1 MKKII
6 SMLLVVL
13 LLISCVFTTTTVYA
27 SKKIESTRAIAIVF
41 DNSGSM
47 YLDKKQDWCRATYA
61 MEVFASMLN
70 KGDTLT
76 IYPMHPIEVEDKS
89 YTMENP
95 FKITDASQSA
105 KIRDIYTPNAGGT
118 PIKSIDCAAEGL
130 KAATCD
136 KKYMI
141 VLTDGDSF
149 DSKSANETKKMLDN
163 RFKGYAGPEMTVM
176 YLGVGKQ
183 TVMPSMAESEY
194 FVKKHAKNSEDVLS
208 SLTEMCNM
216 IFGRDSLPKNHI
228 KDKKIDFDISM
239 NKVIVFVQ
247 GKDVSGLKVTGASG
261 EMGTKAGSAA
271 TKYSEKG
278 CGKTIDGMI
287 KATPDTSLQ
296 GMMVTYTDC
305 AAGQYNIEFSG
316 KATSIE
322 VYYEPDVDLDF
333 VFTDS
338 EGNMVDPKELY
349 EGDYKVSFG
358 MKDAKTD
365 QLVESDLLG
374 KPKYYGTYTI
384 NGKETAVQHE
394 GLSGEVP
401 ISLKMGDTFEA
412 ELTATY
418 LDGYKISK
426 DSTDFGWPKGG
437 IKVAARPAGD
447 LKLKIKGGSGTYYL
461 QELENGE
468 PFIAEV
474 YYQGNKLT
482 GKELESVKL
491 DWKVESSNAE
501 IKKEFAN
508 DHYKLTLHY
517 KDPKSPSDTVCGKCK
532 VAIKATYAA
541 KGSNESKAQATLSYR
556 INDDFSPVNVN
567 LFAPDD
573 YIVISELEQ
582 SSAIKA
588 ELTLKGKPL
597 TAEQFKNV
605 TLKVDCSGLEHKIT
619 PNPED
624 SSYSIKLLPTKDVEE
639 KDYPIKVT
647 AKYIDKVG
655 RETTSEDDLEV
666 TLSNTPLW
674 LKWLIGILLLL
685 LLLFIIWRIMRIRVL
700 PSNKILHKRGESYL
714 SVNGK
719 EIERANLTARRNG
732 KKLVFKATYSGS
744 NFIINVPNI
753 EPGKESYLSKRSI
766 KRSILINPK
775 NVSKVG
781 SINYVDIGGVA
792 FKADKNGKLAP
803 EDENQKPFVIR
814 NNTSVAF
821 DGNVEENGRTKKFH
835 AEIPLTFKKR

>member
-1 MKKII
+1 
-6 SMLLVVL
+6 MLLVVL
-13 LLISCVFTTTTVYA
+13 LLVSCVFSANVVYA
-27 SKKIESTRAIAIVF
+27 SKKDQSTRAIAIVF

-76 IYPMHPIEVEDKS
+76 IYPMHPIEVEGKN
-89 YTMENP
+89 YTMESP
-95 FKITDASQSA
+95 FQITDASQSA
-105 KIRDIYTPNAGGT
+105 KIREIYTPNAGGT

-130 KAATCD
+130 KAAVAD

-149 DSKSANETKKMLDN
+149 DSKSANETKKMLDS
-163 RFKGYAGPEMTVM
+163 RFKGYAGPEMSVM

-183 TVMPSMAESEY
+183 TVMPNMEESEF

-216 IFGRDSLPKNHI
+216 IFGRDTLPKNHI

-305 AAGQYNIEFSG
+305 ASGQYNIEFSG

-322 VYYEPDVDLDF
+322 VYYEPNVDLDF
-333 VFTDS
+333 VFTDT
-338 EGNMVDPKELY
+338 EGNEVDPKELY
-349 EGDYKVSFG
+349 EGEYKVSYG
-358 MKDAKTD
+358 MKDAKTS
-365 QLVESDLLG
+365 QLIEESDLLG
-374 KPKYYGTYTI
+374 KPKYYGSYTI
-384 NGKETAVQHE
+384 NGEEKSFEAE

-412 ELTATY
+412 KLTATY

-447 LKLKIKGGSGTYYL
+447 LKLKINGGNSTYYL
-461 QELENGE
+461 QELENGQ

-491 DWKVESSNAE
+491 DWKPETSNAE

-517 KDPKSPSDTVCGKCK
+517 KDPKEPSKTVCGRCR

-605 TLKVDCSGLEHKIT
+605 TFKVDCGGIEHKIT

-624 SSYSIKLLPTKDVEE
+624 SSYSIKLLPTKGIEE

-655 RETTSEDDLEV
+655 RETTSEDDLYV

-685 LLLFIIWRIMRIRVL
+685 LLIFIIW
-700 PSNKILHKRGESYL
+700 KILHIKVLPKRVRDKKDENYASVTGKDVTSGSEFNAKRSGKTLSIDSQYNGEKIGIRIINIKPGKDSYL
-714 SVNGK
+714 YKPQN
-719 EIERANLTARRNG
+719 
-732 KKLVFKATYSGS
+732 
-744 NFIINVPNI
+744 
-753 EPGKESYLSKRSI
+753 
-766 KRSILINPK
+766 KRSILVSPENVKTSFGEVTYAEING
-775 NVSKVG
+775 VSYLFDKKEGKLLPEDPDQQQFIIKSDAPVTFDGKVN
-781 SINYVDIGGVA
+781 I
-792 FKADKNGKLAP
+792 NGKSK
-803 EDENQKPFVIR
+803 NFH
-814 NNTSVAF
+814 
-821 DGNVEENGRTKKFH
+821 VEEP
-835 AEIPLTFKKR
+835 ITFKK